1 MPHGGII
8 YFNSPVECFLN
19 IKTPLPPKAAHIP
32 MSRLF
37 FRYQK
42 SSNIGYCSK
51 FPAYAAFFDKSPDM
65 IYKNS

>member
-32 MSRLF
+32 MSRLLILGT
-37 FRYQK
+37 K
-42 SSNIGYCSK
+42 SLRISDTAPN
-51 FPAYAAFFDKSPDM
+51 FPLMQPFLT
-65 IYKNS
+65 NHLT